1 MKLQSSSQAS
11 PCNTQSIYD
20 KLIVDS
26 WNRSYAAK
34 VDQADGYCNNVLTAQ
49 DIKQVLDNNYEL
61 MQIAKPLMKNMYE
74 VIKNS
79 GFILVLTDQSGRIIE
94 SFGDREII
102 YDAKKLNFIRG
113 ASWLE
118 NDVGTNAIGTAL
130 VIGKPIQITG
140 AKHYCKKHHTW
151 TCSAAPIYNKNGQ
164 IMGVINISGHSSS
177 QHPHTLGMVT
187 SLAKTITIQFTIK
200 QMNQDAV
207 ASNKKLAKVFDK
219 ISDGLIEIDK
229 NNCVVNINPVVRNIL
244 GRSEHEI
251 IGRSVGEILGS
262 NLSFIDN
269 QKHDKFLK
277 ESILKSEDWGD
288 KYLILSEQIFDRN
301 GKNNGGVILLKKLN
315 ETRKVGTNLG
325 NEIQL
330 YSFED
335 IIGKS
340 NAIKEVKHKA
350 SLAADSTATVILQ
363 GESGTGKE
371 LFAQSIHRKSAR
383 QEGPFIAINCGAIPR
398 DLIVS
403 ELFGY
408 DEGAFTGARKGGK
421 PGKFEQ
427 ASGGTL
433 FLDEIGEL
441 PLEQQVALLRV
452 LQERKV
458 SRLGSHKLIPLDVRI
473 ICATN
478 KNLVEEVA
486 KGKFR
491 QDLYYRLNV
500 LCINIPPLR
509 SRREDIVPL
518 FQHFLKKHEDQL
530 GKKFMFEPEVLRC
543 LERYDWPGNVRE
555 LQNIVERMVCLAQDG
570 IISLSGLPAEMI
582 PGQGTELQPESLFT
596 NRFDHISH
604 NREERK
610 LMAAENERREIIF
623 LLNKNGGNVSLTAR
637 DMGVSRNTI
646 YRKMRAYGIKN

>member
-452 LQERKV
+452 LQER
-458 SRLGSHKLIPLDVRI
+458 
-473 ICATN
+473 
-478 KNLVEEVA
+478 
-486 KGKFR
+486 
-491 QDLYYRLNV
+491 
-500 LCINIPPLR
+500 
-509 SRREDIVPL
+509 
-518 FQHFLKKHEDQL
+518 
-530 GKKFMFEPEVLRC
+530 
-543 LERYDWPGNVRE
+543 
-555 LQNIVERMVCLAQDG
+555 
-570 IISLSGLPAEMI
+570 
-582 PGQGTELQPESLFT
+582 
-596 NRFDHISH
+596 
-604 NREERK
+604 
-610 LMAAENERREIIF
+610 
-623 LLNKNGGNVSLTAR
+623 
-637 DMGVSRNTI
+637 
-646 YRKMRAYGIKN
+646 

>member
-1 MKLQSSSQAS
+1 
-11 PCNTQSIYD
+11 
-20 KLIVDS
+20 
-26 WNRSYAAK
+26 
-34 VDQADGYCNNVLTAQ
+34 
-49 DIKQVLDNNYEL
+49 
-61 MQIAKPLMKNMYE
+61 MYE

-79 GFILVLTDQSGRIIE
+79 GFILVLTDESGRIIE

-102 YDAKKLNFIRG
+102 YDAKKLNFIQG

-118 NDVGTNAIGTAL
+118 NEVGTNAIGTAL
-130 VIGKPIQITG
+130 VIGKSIQITG
-140 AKHYCKKHHTW
+140 AKHYCRKHHTW

-164 IMGVINISGHSSS
+164 IMGVINISGHASSE
-177 QHPHTLGMVT
+177 HPHTLGMVT
-187 SLAKTITIQFTIK
+187 SLAKTITVQFTIK
-200 QMNQDAV
+200 QMNQDLL
-207 ASNKKLAKVFDK
+207 ASHNKLAKVFDK

-229 NNCVVNINPVVRNIL
+229 NNRIININPVVRNIL
-244 GRSEHEI
+244 GKSEHEI
-251 IGRSVGEILGS
+251 MGRCVAEILDA
-262 NLSFIDN
+262 NLLFNDN
-269 QKHDKFLK
+269 SKNDKYIN
-277 ESILKSEDWGD
+277 ESILKNEVLGD
-288 KYLILSEQIFDRN
+288 KYLILGEQIFDRS
-301 GKNNGGVILLKKLN
+301 GKKNGGLIILKKLN
-315 ETRKVGTNLG
+315 ETRKLVNSFS
-325 NEIQL
+325 NEINL
-330 YSFED
+330 FNFED
-335 IIGKS
+335 VIGNSDLMTEAKR
-340 NAIKEVKHKA
+340 KA
-350 SLAADSTATVILQ
+350 SLAAESMVNVILQ

-371 LFAQSIHRKSAR
+371 LFAQSIHSKSWRRK
-383 QEGPFIAINCGAIPR
+383 GPFIAINCGAIPR

-421 PGKFEQ
+421 PGKFEE
-427 ASGGTL
+427 ANGGTL

>member
-458 SRLGSHKLIPLDVRI
+458 SRLGSHKSIAVDVRI

-478 KNLVEEVA
+478 KNLMEEVA
-486 KGKFR
+486 KGNFR

-500 LCINIPPLR
+500 LSINIPPLR
-509 SRREDIVPL
+509 SRREDIVLL
-518 FQHFLKKHEDQL
+518 FEYFLKKQERQL
-530 GKKFMFEPEVLRC
+530 GKKFIVEPEVFRY
-543 LERYDWPGNVRE
+543 LECYDWPGNVRE
-555 LQNIVERMVCLAQDG
+555 LQNVVERMVCLAQDCT
-570 IISLSGLPAEMI
+570 ISPSVLPEEIRFLQRTGL
-582 PGQGTELQPESLFT
+582 QGESLLNASF
-596 NRFDHISH
+596 NNSFGS
-604 NREERK
+604 REERK
-610 LMAAENERREIIF
+610 MMAEDNERRKILF
-623 LLNKNGGNVSLTAR
+623 LLDKNGGNVSLTAR
-637 DMGVSRNTI
+637 DMGVSRNTL